1 MRDIAKVEVQ
11 QAKINAIKAKGSS
24 LIGLQ
29 HLQNDDC
36 ILDTTKASEELWSL
50 FEATKD
56 PDPEIECKQFPVP
69 SGATWENF
77 TFEWEEEQLLNEER
91 TQKAH
96 KREIITV
103 TCGKEARR
111 YEPADL
117 HMLDKKRKEP
127 NLQWVLLRDFL
138 QRNGTIAWG
147 DKPAKD
153 NVKTQKKELIKKLKK
168 AFYQTEDPIPY
179 TKSEGYKCRF
189 ICRTS
194 GTNVE

>member
-77 TFEWEEEQLLNEER
+77 TFEQVDINDLPIDSSGQVCKDKLL
-91 TQKAH
+91 
-96 KREIITV
+96 
-103 TCGKEARR
+103 G
-111 YEPADL
+111 
-117 HMLDKKRKEP
+117 
-127 NLQWVLLRDFL
+127 
-138 QRNGTIAWG
+138 
-147 DKPAKD
+147 
-153 NVKTQKKELIKKLKK
+153 
-168 AFYQTEDPIPY
+168 
-179 TKSEGYKCRF
+179 
-189 ICRTS
+189 
-194 GTNVE
+194 